1 MMLNGREIKGV
12 ILKTGVIAHHENGS
26 HSEACNNDQVLGSK
40 IAAPRSFAGLTLCR
54 LRHQDWAMLYRSR
67 GLAV

>member
-1 MMLNGREIKGV
+1 MMLDRREIKGV
-12 ILKTGVIAHHENGS
+12 IFKTGMIAHHQDCS
-26 HSEACNNDQVLGSK
+26 HCNTCNNEQALGRK
-40 IAAPRSFAGLTLCR
+40 IVGSRWFAGLTLCW